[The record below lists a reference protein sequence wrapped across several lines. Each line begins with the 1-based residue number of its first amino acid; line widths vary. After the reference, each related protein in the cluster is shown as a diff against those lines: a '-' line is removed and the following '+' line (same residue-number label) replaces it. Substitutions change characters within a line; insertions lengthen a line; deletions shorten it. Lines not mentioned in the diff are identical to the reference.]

1 MDETRSGRS
10 SGPGAPAGS
19 GSVKRVGDALLGPAG
34 RIPRPRRIRCARR
47 YGALSVVALGVAGL
61 LTVQGRP
68 PAPALPEALDLPAAP
83 VSLPVEVNSRV
94 EKWMRRFMT
103 DQKATFQTFLG
114 WEGRF
119 ASLIQGKLRERG
131 MPEELLYLAMIESG
145 LSPKATSRVSA
156 AGVWQFMRPTA
167 KQFGLRVDA
176 WVDERR
182 DPVKATDA
190 ALDYLAYLHARYGSW
205 YLAAAAYN
213 AGPSRVDRV
222 LKRHGGARPGDEDVY
237 WKIVDHLP
245 RETRE
250 YVPKILAA
258 TTLARQAERYGFHVK
273 PVAAYEYDRVWVPQ
287 GTWLSSVARALGV
300 ETSTL
305 RDLNPHLVQG
315 VTPPGGPYGLRVPMG
330 STATVIAALGGRP
343 AGQMAD

>member
-10 SGPGAPAGS
+10 SGPGAPASS

-34 RIPRPRRIRCARR
+34 RIPRPRRIRGARC

-61 LTVQGRP
+61 LTVQGCL
-68 PAPALPEALDLPAAP
+68 PAPALPEALDLPAAH
-83 VSLPVEVNSRV
+83 VSLPVEVNARV
-94 EKWMRRFMT
+94 EKWMQRFMT
-103 DQKATFQTFLG
+103 DQKATFHTFLER
-114 WEGRF
+114 EGRF

-273 PVAAYEYDRVWVPQ
+273 PVAAYEYDCVWVPQ

-330 STATVIAALGGRP
+330 STATVIAALGGWP
-343 AGQMAD
+343 VGQMAD

>member
-83 VSLPVEVNSRV
+83 GSLPVEVNARV

-103 DQKATFQTFLG
+103 DQKATFHTFLG
-114 WEGRF
+114 REGRF

-131 MPEELLYLAMIESG
+131 IPEELLYLAMIESG
-145 LSPKATSRVSA
+145 LSPKATSRVSGGRCVAVHAPDREAVRA
-156 AGVWQFMRPTA
+156 ARG
-167 KQFGLRVDA
+167 RVGGRA
-176 WVDERR
+176 ARH
-182 DPVKATDA
+182 PVKVTDT

-287 GTWLSSVARALGV
+287 GT
-300 ETSTL
+300 
-305 RDLNPHLVQG
+305 
-315 VTPPGGPYGLRVPMG
+315 
-330 STATVIAALGGRP
+330 
-343 AGQMAD
+343 